1 MDQLQELLEIEQIK
15 HLKARYCTCVAKEDW
30 PTFMSLFSED
40 LAFMTPDGTIYQPRS
55 AFEKMHIRT
64 LQEPKVWGVVHCYT
78 PIIEITG
85 ENSAKGVWG
94 MEDIH
99 VWPGDGPRI
108 GHHGYGHYHEDYVR
122 TTDGWKFKR
131 IDVIYDRMDPLEGG
145 FGGITFDTFQ
155 E

>member
-1 MDQLQELLEIEQIK
+1 M
-15 HLKARYCTCVAKEDW
+15 
-30 PTFMSLFSED
+30 
-40 LAFMTPDGTIYQPRS
+40 
-55 AFEKMHIRT
+55 
-64 LQEPKVWGVVHCYT
+64 WGVVHCYT